1 MSHQRRKN
9 FIVEFFPNYGILYYS
24 YTYYSIMNIHEYLNW
39 LILNTSKVVG
49 SYVAKLK
56 GAMRIR
62 EKIGSLG
69 IDELNGT

>member
-1 MSHQRRKN
+1 
-9 FIVEFFPNYGILYYS
+9 
-24 YTYYSIMNIHEYLNW
+24 MNIHEYLNW
-39 LILNTSKVVG
+39 LILNTSKVV
-49 SYVAKLK
+49 SSCVAKLK